1 MWETRYESRC
11 KPFCSSQDDRF
22 CDRFFRISQK
32 GAEEVITST
41 ERMLRGLVPEN
52 AKFWREP
59 RCFAERGAPAG
70 TILKIAEHVKAG
82 LIVLGVRKPTG
93 VPGAA
98 THIAGGVA
106 HKVVSVALCPV
117 LTVRG

>member
-1 MWETRYESRC
+1 M
-11 KPFCSSQDDRF
+11 
-22 CDRFFRISQK
+22 
-32 GAEEVITST
+32 ITST